1 MQDHKDT
8 NEKDSAPTIEEV
20 EMAIQ
25 KLMNY
30 KDPGTDNMPAGLF
43 ECGGNES
50 VKHLYTTL
58 FGERK
63 ICQQNGM

>member
-1 MQDHKDT
+1 
-8 NEKDSAPTIEEV
+8 
-20 EMAIQ
+20 MAIQ
-25 KLMNY
+25 KLTNY
-30 KDPGTDNMPAGLF
+30 KAPGTDNMPAGLF